1 MHLVFRSSSL
11 MIQNRFRAS
20 LRALEATGMLKREQL
35 HDYQKYCIQ
44 FIEDHPESIMI
55 LQMGLG
61 KSVCALTACLDMTF
75 DSFQVHKTLVIAPL
89 RVARDVWP
97 AECKETWEH

>member
-1 MHLVFRSSSL
+1 
-11 MIQNRFRAS
+11 
-20 LRALEATGMLKREQL
+20 MLKREQL

-97 AECKETWEH
+97 AECKETWEHSYVIDFS